1 MSDAP
6 PPEVELLTPDGAEHL
21 RAMRDLLEDYAQHLA
36 ALGGHPELEDFQR
49 ELDTLPGAY
58 TEAAGGALLLA
69 LVDGEPAGCCA
80 LRRAEDAD
88 SPDAAEM
95 KRLFVRPV
103 FRGFGLGRQLA
114 EAAREA
120 AMRLGYT
127 AVLLDTLDA
136 MQPARTLYS
145 SLGFEPT
152 DPWRHDAPAGT
163 QFLRAEL
170 NHIPE

>member
-1 MSDAP
+1 MNDAP
-6 PPEVELLTPDGAEHL
+6 DVELLTPTEPEHL
-21 RAMRDLLEDYAQHLA
+21 RATRDLLEDYALHLT
-36 ALGGHPELEDFQR
+36 ALGGHPELEGYQDK
-49 ELDTLPGAY
+49 LAALPGAY
-58 TEAAGGALLLA
+58 AEEAGGALLLA

-80 LRRAEDAD
+80 LRRADD
-88 SPDAAEM
+88 VGCPNAAEM

-114 EAAREA
+114 AAALEA

>member
-6 PPEVELLTPDGAEHL
+6 AVELISPATPE
-21 RAMRDLLEDYAQHLA
+21 LLHATRELLADYAQHLE
-36 ALGGHPELEDFQR
+36 ALGGHPELDGYQEKLR
-49 ELDTLPGAY
+49 ALPGPY
-58 TEAAGGALLLA
+58 TEADGGALLLA
-69 LVDGEPAGCCA
+69 LVDGEAAGCCA
-80 LRRAEDAD
+80 LRRADD
-88 SPDAAEM
+88 VDCPSAAEM

-114 EAAREA
+114 AAALDA

-152 DPWRHDAPAGT
+152 DPWRNDAPAGT

-170 NHIPE
+170 DHIPE

>member
-6 PPEVELLTPDGAEHL
+6 PPDVELLTPDGAEQL
-21 RAMRDLLEDYAQHLA
+21 RATRELLADYARHITEM
-36 ALGGHPELEDFQR
+36 GGHPELDSYKE
-49 ELDTLPGAY
+49 ELRTLPGPYA
-58 TEAAGGALLLA
+58 EAAGGALLLA
-69 LVDGEPAGCCA
+69 LVDGEAAGCCA
-80 LRRAEDAD
+80 LRRASDAGF
-88 SPDAAEM
+88 PEAAEM

-127 AVLLDTLDA
+127 AVLLDTLDT

-152 DPWRHDAPAGT
+152 DPWRNDAPAGT

-170 NHIPE
+170 DHIPE

>member
-6 PPEVELLTPDGAEHL
+6 DVELLTPQGAEL
-21 RAMRDLLEDYAQHLA
+21 LQATRDLLEDYALHLT
-36 ALGGHPELEDFQR
+36 ALGGHPELDGYQDR
-49 ELDTLPGAY
+49 LLTLPGDYA
-58 TEAAGGALLLA
+58 EEAGGALLLA

-80 LRRAEDAD
+80 LRRADD
-88 SPDAAEM
+88 VPDCPNAAEM

-114 EAAREA
+114 AAALEA

-127 AVLLDTLDA
+127 AVLLDTLDT

-152 DPWRHDAPAGT
+152 EPFRHDAPAGT
-163 QFLRAEL
+163 QFLRADLEHL
-170 NHIPE
+170 PA

>member
-6 PPEVELLTPDGAEHL
+6 PPDVELLTPDGAEQL
-21 RAMRDLLEDYAQHLA
+21 RAARDLLEDYAQHIA
-36 ALGGHPELEDFQR
+36 EMGGHPELDGYEE
-49 ELDTLPGAY
+49 ELRTLPGEYA
-58 TEAAGGALLLA
+58 EAAGGALLLA

-80 LRRAEDAD
+80 LRCAGDAGF
-88 SPDAAEM
+88 PEAAEM

-152 DPWRHDAPAGT
+152 DPWRHDAPVGT

-170 NHIPE
+170 DHIPE